1 MKKFITQILLLLL
14 LSHVTF
20 AQYPNVRVSSPTAS
34 QPEEVSIAVN
44 PTNPLNLAAG
54 ANINYSYRSTD
65 GGQTWIESR
74 ISSSSFGV
82 WGDPCVVFDALGN
95 LYYGHLSNPPS
106 PGYWID
112 RIVVQKSTNGGANW
126 NTGAGIGFSPPRK
139 QQDKEWIAAD
149 MTSFPYRNN
158 IYVSWTEFDSYGSAL
173 RTDSS
178 RILFSRSTDGGI
190 NWSTPVRVSDKAGD
204 CIDSDSTDE
213 GAVPAVGPNGEV
225 YLSWSGPLGIV
236 FDKSTDGG
244 VTFGADRFVTS
255 HPGGWDFNVP
265 GISRCNGL
273 PITACDISNSPYRGT
288 IYINWSD
295 QRNGLNNTDIFLI
308 KSTDGGTTW
317 GNVKKVN
324 DDLTTTHQF
333 FTWMTI
339 DQTTGF
345 LYFVFYDRRNYTNT
359 ATDVYVARS
368 TDGGETFQN
377 FKVSQT
383 SFSPQAGVFFG
394 DYTGIA
400 ALNKK
405 VYPIGMR
412 MDGTTL
418 SVWTALINDTTGATN
433 VAEKVEKPAEFQL
446 LQNYPNPF
454 NPTTTIDFFVGRA
467 NNVLL
472 QVFDVMGRKVT
483 TLADGYRNAGWH
495 SVQWD
500 ATRDE
505 AVSKSTGVYFYQLQ
519 SGSFVERRKLLLL
532 K

>member
-1 MKKFITQILLLLL
+1 MKKFITQILLSLL
-14 LSHVTF
+14 LSHVSF

-126 NTGAGIGFSPPRK
+126 NTGAGIGFSPSRK
-139 QQDKEWIAAD
+139 QQDKEWIVAD

-190 NWSTPVRVSDKAGD
+190 DWSTPVRVSDKAGD

-255 HPGGWDFNVP
+255 HPGGW
-265 GISRCNGL
+265 
-273 PITACDISNSPYRGT
+273 
-288 IYINWSD
+288 
-295 QRNGLNNTDIFLI
+295 
-308 KSTDGGTTW
+308 
-317 GNVKKVN
+317 
-324 DDLTTTHQF
+324 H
-333 FTWMTI
+333 
-339 DQTTGF
+339 
-345 LYFVFYDRRNYTNT
+345 
-359 ATDVYVARS
+359 
-368 TDGGETFQN
+368 
-377 FKVSQT
+377 
-383 SFSPQAGVFFG
+383 
-394 DYTGIA
+394 
-400 ALNKK
+400 
-405 VYPIGMR
+405 
-412 MDGTTL
+412 
-418 SVWTALINDTTGATN
+418 
-433 VAEKVEKPAEFQL
+433 
-446 LQNYPNPF
+446 
-454 NPTTTIDFFVGRA
+454 
-467 NNVLL
+467 
-472 QVFDVMGRKVT
+472 
-483 TLADGYRNAGWH
+483 
-495 SVQWD
+495 
-500 ATRDE
+500 
-505 AVSKSTGVYFYQLQ
+505 
-519 SGSFVERRKLLLL
+519 
-532 K
+532 